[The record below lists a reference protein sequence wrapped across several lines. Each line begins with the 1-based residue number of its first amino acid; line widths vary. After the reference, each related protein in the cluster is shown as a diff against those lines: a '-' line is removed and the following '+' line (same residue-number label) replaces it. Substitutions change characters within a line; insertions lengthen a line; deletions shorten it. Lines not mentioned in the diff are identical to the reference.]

1 MSLMRRDD
9 PRCAT
14 RLLGLKLDRL
24 LDSEGPSRLIPNF
37 DFPATF
43 EVRGNDAWL
52 RPVQIPSVLDGQQC
66 VGAGNYASQSKS
78 SVQIALISAEEIS
91 AKFRIF
97 RHQTHHPPRKAS
109 PRPRH
114 GSLNLRTPSRERKRN

>member
-91 AKFRIF
+91 A
-97 RHQTHHPPRKAS
+97 S
-109 PRPRH
+109 S
-114 GSLNLRTPSRERKRN
+114 GSFGTRTTIAPAKPLP